1 MNESKSAQTQTDAI
15 AWHSLSADDVLRHLE
30 TNASSGIDDA
40 EGARRLEKYGAN
52 RLPAGRKRGA
62 LERFVS
68 QLDNILVY
76 VLIGAGFVKLM
87 MGLWLDASI
96 ILGVVVLNALLG
108 FIQEGK
114 AEKSLDSISKM
125 LSPEARTLRGG
136 ESRMIPAEDLVPGDV
151 VFLESGDKIPADLR
165 LVDVKNLRTEE
176 AALTGESVPSDKS
189 VKPVSAKAT
198 VGDRTNM
205 TYSGTLVVSGR
216 ATGVVVATGSDTELG
231 RINQMLAG
239 VSPLETPLLRQ
250 IKKFGYKI
258 TVGILVISAFT
269 FAFGHFVQGFPF
281 VEMFQAVTGIAV
293 SMIPEGLPALITIT
307 LAIGVQ
313 RMASRNAIVRRL
325 PAVETLGSVTRI
337 CSDKTGTLTLMEM
350 MVVSAVTDDGD
361 YRVTGDGYDTEGQVL
376 KDDQPAGDDAVLTL
390 MGRVSALCN
399 DAELRLVE
407 GEWKVEGDPTE
418 GALYP
423 FATKLGLE
431 RKQEQAAYP
440 RIDAIPFESEHRFM
454 ATLHTASEGGQVLL
468 VKGAPEAILEHCDRQ
483 ETKSGASTKLALD
496 HWTEAADRLAA
507 EGERVLALAWL
518 PDANLQAG
526 SLAPADLPHNLVLL
540 GLIGLLDPPRKEAIE
555 AVKECHGAGIRVT
568 MITGDH
574 AITAAAI
581 AKMLD
586 IGDGKTAVTGAEIE
600 AMDTASL
607 QERVRDV
614 DVFARASPEHK
625 LRLVKA
631 IQANGEVV
639 AMTGDGVNDAPALKK
654 ADIGVAMG
662 IKGTEVTKEAAE
674 MVLADD
680 NFASIAAAV
689 REGRTVYNNIEKAIL
704 FMFPTNVAQALVIM
718 VAVFVGFTIPITAP
732 QILWVNMVTSVALGL
747 VISFEPHEID
757 VMIRPPRETTR
768 PFLDS
773 FGMWRVA
780 FVGLGL
786 LTLTLAA
793 FFGMKSQGAGD
804 ALARTAAVNA
814 LTVGQVFFLLNSR
827 FKIESSLSLAA
838 HKGNRYL
845 LMGIGAVVVLQL
857 LFTYAPPLQVTFG
870 TAPLPL
876 WLWPLL
882 LLGGA
887 AFFLLVEAEKA
898 FIRSRRT
905 AHVAPAPA

>member
-1 MNESKSAQTQTDAI
+1 
-15 AWHSLSADDVLRHLE
+15 
-30 TNASSGIDDA
+30 
-40 EGARRLEKYGAN
+40 
-52 RLPAGRKRGA
+52 
-62 LERFVS
+62 
-68 QLDNILVY
+68 
-76 VLIGAGFVKLM
+76 
-87 MGLWLDASI
+87 
-96 ILGVVVLNALLG
+96 
-108 FIQEGK
+108 
-114 AEKSLDSISKM
+114 
-125 LSPEARTLRGG
+125 
-136 ESRMIPAEDLVPGDV
+136 
-151 VFLESGDKIPADLR
+151 
-165 LVDVKNLRTEE
+165 
-176 AALTGESVPSDKS
+176 
-189 VKPVSAKAT
+189 
-198 VGDRTNM
+198 
-205 TYSGTLVVSGR
+205 
-216 ATGVVVATGSDTELG
+216 
-231 RINQMLAG
+231 
-239 VSPLETPLLRQ
+239 
-250 IKKFGYKI
+250 
-258 TVGILVISAFT
+258 
-269 FAFGHFVQGFPF
+269 
-281 VEMFQAVTGIAV
+281 
-293 SMIPEGLPALITIT
+293 
-307 LAIGVQ
+307 
-313 RMASRNAIVRRL
+313 
-325 PAVETLGSVTRI
+325 
-337 CSDKTGTLTLMEM
+337 
-350 MVVSAVTDDGD
+350 
-361 YRVTGDGYDTEGQVL
+361 
-376 KDDQPAGDDAVLTL
+376 
-390 MGRVSALCN
+390 
-399 DAELRLVE
+399 
-407 GEWKVEGDPTE
+407 
-418 GALYP
+418 
-423 FATKLGLE
+423 
-431 RKQEQAAYP
+431 
-440 RIDAIPFESEHRFM
+440 
-454 ATLHTASEGGQVLL
+454 
-468 VKGAPEAILEHCDRQ
+468 
-483 ETKSGASTKLALD
+483 
-496 HWTEAADRLAA
+496 
-507 EGERVLALAWL
+507 
-518 PDANLQAG
+518 
-526 SLAPADLPHNLVLL
+526 
-540 GLIGLLDPPRKEAIE
+540 
-555 AVKECHGAGIRVT
+555 
-568 MITGDH
+568 
-574 AITAAAI
+574 
-581 AKMLD
+581 MLD

-600 AMDTASL
+600 VMDTTSL
-607 QERVRDV
+607 QERVHDV

-718 VAVFVGFTIPITAP
+718 VAVFVGFTMPITAP

-768 PFLDS
+768 PFLDG

-845 LMGIGAVVVLQL
+845 PMGIGAVVVLQL

-898 FIRSRRT
+898 FIRSRRAT
-905 AHVAPAPA
+905 HLVPAPA